1 MMPSGSNMTRVLVTT
16 GFASVSTIAWVAACS
31 TKLGSR
37 FCGLE
42 TNQGLPSGWGVIAFA
57 TLTFTLISSVGVYM
71 RWTVEDRA
79 SPSRESASHDSQ
91 YYSSHC

>member
-1 MMPSGSNMTRVLVTT
+1 MPSGSNMTRVLVTT

-42 TNQGLPSGWGVIAFA
+42 TNQGLPSVWGAIAFA

-71 RWTVEDRA
+71 RWTVEGDA
-79 SPSRESASHDSQ
+79 SPSRGSTHSDCEYHRPG
-91 YYSSHC
+91 Y